1 LQNGNSNQIK
11 VSTENKKESFPDLL
25 DRAFDEAA
33 KAETMQGGH
42 HKQIN
47 ITFEAVYQVF
57 RAVQVDKKRLDLVH
71 KQREM
76 RGIPKTKATDPALV
90 LVKIFF
96 DLSPASATQYAKAL
110 RGAEAQKLN
119 SLRDVLKHG
128 SGGIK
133 ALADGAPT
141 KGRSPGPTLTWSGEA
156 LERWGA
162 APDGRVRLTVKRSS
176 AIEGRVVNVKIVEA
190 R

>member
-1 LQNGNSNQIK
+1 
-11 VSTENKKESFPDLL
+11 
-25 DRAFDEAA
+25 
-33 KAETMQGGH
+33 
-42 HKQIN
+42 
-47 ITFEAVYQVF
+47 
-57 RAVQVDKKRLDLVH
+57 
-71 KQREM
+71 
-76 RGIPKTKATDPALV
+76 V

-156 LERWGA
+156 LEQWGA